1 MARSARKTDGFRHN
15 PMESRGRLQ
24 PTPYESYLDTTYTM
38 CSPMIMANGNVIS
51 NDRQARELQ
60 AALEDIDRALS
71 SEQVM
76 RSLVQGL
83 PQEVIEGVRRTL
95 ATERCELSALLL
107 AYHNAKD
114 GDFQL
119 LKEQAGN
126 DPGAFLIAARIARNL
141 TQKELARK
149 LGLKEQ
155 AIQRWEAEKYRSI
168 SLQNYQKVAQA
179 LGVTWRMEEGTPLTE
194 QWGLSYD
201 VTRADLNKVL
211 RHARDNGWFE
221 GNITSDDNAS
231 ATLFRYIND
240 HVTRYGTP
248 SLLRTGLSVTSH
260 HDDWSVLS
268 WKAEVTRRA
277 EKIIEQVKPRYRPI
291 DVSWLIELVHLSRL
305 DAGPRLAQEL
315 LLKHGIILIAEPQIA
330 GMNIDGAAF
339 LADEIPVIGMT
350 LRSNTLDNFWFTLLH
365 EVAHVILHY
374 RTGLSAGFFD
384 EDASKFNEELDGFEA
399 EANEFAG
406 NLLIPEHIWSRSPAR
421 IAKSPEPIEKL
432 AEKLKIHPAIIFGR
446 IRMERKNYTIF
457 SNKLGRGLAQSQLL
471 KNAEKEY
478 A

>member
-1 MARSARKTDGFRHN
+1 
-15 PMESRGRLQ
+15 
-24 PTPYESYLDTTYTM
+24 M
-38 CSPMIMANGNVIS
+38 CSTVIMANGNLVS
-51 NDRQARELQ
+51 NDRQARELEVT
-60 AALEDIDRALS
+60 LDDIDQALS
-71 SEQVM
+71 SEQVL

-95 ATERCELSALLL
+95 ATERREIAALLL
-107 AYHNAKD
+107 AYQNAKN
-114 GDFQL
+114 GDFAL

-155 AIQRWEAEKYRSI
+155 AIQRWEAEKYRTI

-179 LGVTWRMEEGTPLTE
+179 LGVTWRMQEGKPLTE

-201 VTRADLNKVL
+201 VARADLNKVL
-211 RHARDNGWFE
+211 RHARANGWFE

-248 SLLRTGLSVTSH
+248 SLLRTGLTVVGH
-260 HDDWSVLS
+260 NDDWSVLS

-277 EKIIEQVKPRYRPI
+277 EKVIELVKPRYRPVE
-291 DVSWLIELVHLSRL
+291 VSWLVDLVQLSRL
-305 DAGPRLAQEL
+305 NDGPRLAQEL
-315 LLKHGIILIAEPQIA
+315 LLEHGIILVAESQIA
-330 GMNIDGAAF
+330 GMKIDGAAF

-350 LRSNTLDNFWFTLLH
+350 LRTNTLDNFWFTLLH

-384 EDASKFNEELDGFEA
+384 EDASAPSEEIDGLEA
-399 EANEFAG
+399 EANQFAR

-421 IAKSPEPIEKL
+421 IAKSPEPIERL

-446 IRMERKNYTIF
+446 IRMERKNYAIF
-457 SNKLGRGLAQSQLL
+457 SNKLGRGLAGSQLL
-471 KNAEKEY
+471 KNAEKEH